1 MNPQRTVSNT
11 FWAMVLVQTLGSVD
25 IFTAGPRKMPAPR
38 QYVAIATLWSILHML
53 AGSARYGRLAAHL
66 SLLTLLTAMVLGPF
80 GPQFLAFL
88 NYVSAQF
95 SLAPASP
102 GGGASSSP
110 SSVPSPGPSTTA
122 GTPGGVA
129 A

>member
-1 MNPQRTVSNT
+1 MNPERTVANT

-25 IFTAGPRKMPAPR
+25 IFTAGPRKMSAPR
-38 QYVAIATLWSILHML
+38 QYVAIGTLWAILSL
-53 AGSARYGRLAAHL
+53 AAGTRYGRLAAHL
-66 SLLTLLTAMVLGPF
+66 SILTLLTAMVLGPF

-88 NYVSAQF
+88 TLVGQRF

-102 GGGASSSP
+102 GGGVSSTP
-110 SSVPSPGPSTTA
+110 SAPSPGTTA

>member
-1 MNPQRTVSNT
+1 MSPERTVSNT
-11 FWAMVLVQTLGSVD
+11 FWAMVLVQTIGSVD

-38 QYVAIATLWSILHML
+38 QYVAIGVLWSILHMA
-53 AGSARYGRLAAHL
+53 AGSRFAKAAAHL
-66 SLLTLLTAMVLGPF
+66 SILVLLTAMVLGPF

-88 NYVSAQF
+88 EYVGQRF
-95 SLAPASP
+95 SLAPATP
-102 GGGASSSP
+102 GGGGSSSLT
-110 SSVPSPGPSTTA
+110 PSPGTT

>member
-1 MNPQRTVSNT
+1 MSPERTVSNT
-11 FWAMVLVQTLGSVD
+11 FWAMVLVQTIGSVD

-38 QYVAIATLWSILHML
+38 QYVAIGILWSILHML
-53 AGSARYGRLAAHL
+53 AGSRFGKAAAHL
-66 SLLTLLTAMVLGPF
+66 SILVLVTGLVLGPF

-88 NYVSAQF
+88 NYVSGRF

-102 GGGASSSP
+102 GGGASSAP
-110 SSVPSPGPSTTA
+110 SSAPSPGLSA